1 MAYGGASAKV
11 LASIEYYLEDHAPKM
26 LDLFRAFGITA
37 RLSHNYGVGVLV
49 PSDGG
54 VSLTAEHE
62 KATTNKEGCAL
73 KVKLLDLVLPA
84 SVTPAV
90 LDELAAG
97 GKIVTAAAREH
108 KITGK
113 NGAWTIGGA
122 AVTPASVTII
132 HCGRNGESSDPVSF
146 VYNINKPSLPDG
158 TPTDKTLKGILSPP
172 MGADKKRKGA
182 LEIEGGGGDGAIMSE
197 ILTHVVGD
205 KSAAVKKLQLLLYA
219 GLSAISPPDQ
229 QTPPALGQIALLV
242 VPETDDAVDLF
253 TALVG
258 LAHFDRW
265 GASGVVKEE
274 VFAFR
279 NAVTAAMNDKNYST
293 GHAAGAEQCL
303 KQFRKQRSNKVLGD
317 PDTFANLVAAR
328 EALIATVTGTE
339 TSADKLAAIRAG
351 YVEFVSGS
359 MDEKKVSSDAFST
372 TIVEPTLGATAEFL
386 IWNLMFSREVGRMF
400 GEWCKGWPKDTQ
412 NPAVNKLNNAPYS
425 LDSTENVT
433 QQPWGPQLS
442 ASADDGSMT
451 ARIEDVTEHL
461 LNFYLVEPEVGG
473 GGDEPP
479 PAYLVSGAAEWVAA
493 GGSIDTLVA
502 AVKTATGSAPSAD
515 GQSSDGAN
523 SSGAYE
529 LEE

>member
-279 NAVTAAMNDKNYST
+279 KYPTNTNAKFIIMSKPFIDFGAVKAAVSFQQVLEHYGFTAEMRST
-293 GHAAGAEQCL
+293 RNGDGLRSLPHPPRHRKGHLQ
-303 KQFRKQRSNKVLGD
+303 GD
-317 PDTFANLVAAR
+317 PFQELLV
-328 EALIATVTGTE
+328 L
-339 TSADKLAAIRAG
+339 S
-351 YVEFVSGS
+351 
-359 MDEKKVSSDAFST
+359 
-372 TIVEPTLGATAEFL
+372 
-386 IWNLMFSREVGRMF
+386 
-400 GEWCKGWPKDTQ
+400 
-412 NPAVNKLNNAPYS
+412 
-425 LDSTENVT
+425 
-433 QQPWGPQLS
+433 QLS
-442 ASADDGSMT
+442 LQMRRQPSRLRCQDGKLQC
-451 ARIEDVTEHL
+451 A
-461 LNFYLVEPEVGG
+461 
-473 GGDEPP
+473 
-479 PAYLVSGAAEWVAA
+479 
-493 GGSIDTLVA
+493 
-502 AVKTATGSAPSAD
+502 
-515 GQSSDGAN
+515 
-523 SSGAYE
+523 
-529 LEE
+529 